1 MQLSMKLLF
10 QCIVDRL
17 LFNLFIIISMSY
29 WKSYK
34 VFNQNGALDRLKIER
49 KNLKKFKKFFLNKI
63 KKKSDEM
70 FSTFS
75 ITVKIISSIL
85 FAINYLIFLFI
96 AYAFQSVVVFI
107 NNLTNRLAY
116 PSIFHKHSTIR
127 EWAHTAQLIKCYC
140 GPFWCAKT
148 LLLSK
153 INFGWFFLWKWKW
166 LLFFSYHFVWRSLKP
181 LSQFCILIFL
191 GNYGS
196 FCVYE
201 QASHREWHNAK
212 CFVKFK

>member
-1 MQLSMKLLF
+1 
-10 QCIVDRL
+10 
-17 LFNLFIIISMSY
+17 
-29 WKSYK
+29 
-34 VFNQNGALDRLKIER
+34 
-49 KNLKKFKKFFLNKI
+49 
-63 KKKSDEM
+63 M

-153 INFGWFFLWKWKW
+153 INFGWFFFMEMKMVAIFFVSFRLKLTQTIISILYFNFPRKLWQ
-166 LLFFSYHFVWRSLKP
+166 LLCLWASKP
-181 LSQFCILIFL
+181 
-191 GNYGS
+191 
-196 FCVYE
+196 
-201 QASHREWHNAK
+201 
-212 CFVKFK
+212 